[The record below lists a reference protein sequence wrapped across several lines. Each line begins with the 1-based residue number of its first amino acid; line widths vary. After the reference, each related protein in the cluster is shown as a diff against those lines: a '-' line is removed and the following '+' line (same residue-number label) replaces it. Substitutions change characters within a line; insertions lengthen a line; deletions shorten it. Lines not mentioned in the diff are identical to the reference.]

1 MVSDIRNNV
10 LVSESSYRDIKDL
23 ALFIEYV
30 WGDVTVTGMDIRQVT
45 SWALFIGCK

>member
-10 LVSESSYRDIKDL
+10 LVSDSSYRDIKDL
-23 ALFIEYV
+23 ALFIEDV

-45 SWALFIGCK
+45 HSAVLIYCK